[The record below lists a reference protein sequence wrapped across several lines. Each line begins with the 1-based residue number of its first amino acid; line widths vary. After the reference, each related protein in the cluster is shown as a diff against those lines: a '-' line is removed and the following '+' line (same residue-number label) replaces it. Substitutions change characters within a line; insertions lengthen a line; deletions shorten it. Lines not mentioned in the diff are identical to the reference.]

1 MSSQIVTNGNKTTS
15 YTNAASKKT
24 RAELDAIKNKKNVT
38 LSEAMKN
45 MEDEFAAK
53 KKEKEDFSK
62 LTATDRSKMSLEQLL
77 ELQRRMR
84 DLGIKGKNMKK
95 GGVVRKNSIML
106 KGRGG
111 KFKGIM

>member
-1 MSSQIVTNGNKTTS
+1 MAKITS
-15 YTNAASKKT
+15 NINARSKKSK
-24 RAELDAIKNKKNVT
+24 AELDAIGNKKPILDDNKAGKQA
-38 LSEAMKN
+38 LEN
-45 MEDEFAAK
+45 MDSDIANR
-53 KKEKEDFSK
+53 KKEKKDFLN

-84 DLGIKGKNMKK
+84 DLGIKGQNMKK

-111 KFKGIM
+111 SFKGVK